1 MDDRNIIGGS
11 RHNTFNHSLFG
22 NIVLGRTEMA
32 VATTLLI
39 IHFSGTLFWV
49 VLRCMMQTN

>member
-22 NIVLGRTEMA
+22 N
-32 VATTLLI
+32 
-39 IHFSGTLFWV
+39 FSGTLFWV